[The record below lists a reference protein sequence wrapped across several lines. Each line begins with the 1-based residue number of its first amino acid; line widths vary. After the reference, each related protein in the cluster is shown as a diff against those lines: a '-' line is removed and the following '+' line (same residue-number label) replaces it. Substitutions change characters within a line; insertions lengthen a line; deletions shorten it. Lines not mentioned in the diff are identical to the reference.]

1 MMDVC
6 RAGVAWKEV
15 MSAST
20 PLPETVASDVD
31 FPADDLALEPSGN
44 TNAASSSQP
53 ALDRLAVPETVG
65 TRIMW
70 GYLITF
76 IALHLMLSLAFV
88 PALFSW
94 TGLLLVPLGLY
105 VFDWVGIGLCYH
117 RTLTHAGL
125 IMPKWFEH
133 TCAILGVCTLMD
145 SPARWVAIHRKHH
158 QHSDEQPDPHSPLV
172 SFIWGHFGWLIRRD
186 EESNAAG
193 FYHQYAPDIL
203 RDPFYLKLERNVM
216 WAWIYVAH
224 AVAFFL
230 VGFAVGWVSEGP
242 WKGLQFGASLF
253 VWGVVVRTLFTW
265 HVTWAVNSVAHMW
278 GYRNYQT
285 RDNSRNSWI
294 VALFT
299 GGEGWHNN
307 HHAHPVSAA
316 HGHRWW
322 EFDPTYWTICFLS
335 WIGLAKE
342 VKTHRTGRVRV
353 ADPN

>member
-1 MMDVC
+1 
-6 RAGVAWKEV
+6 
-15 MSAST
+15 
-20 PLPETVASDVD
+20 
-31 FPADDLALEPSGN
+31 
-44 TNAASSSQP
+44 
-53 ALDRLAVPETVG
+53 
-65 TRIMW
+65 
-70 GYLITF
+70 
-76 IALHLMLSLAFV
+76 
-88 PALFSW
+88 
-94 TGLLLVPLGLY
+94 
-105 VFDWVGIGLCYH
+105 
-117 RTLTHAGL
+117 
-125 IMPKWFEH
+125 
-133 TCAILGVCTLMD
+133 
-145 SPARWVAIHRKHH
+145 
-158 QHSDEQPDPHSPLV
+158 
-172 SFIWGHFGWLIRRD
+172 
-186 EESNAAG
+186 
-193 FYHQYAPDIL
+193 
-203 RDPFYLKLERNVM
+203 M

-224 AVAFFL
+224 AIAFFL
-230 VGFAVGWVSEGP
+230 VGFAVGWASEGA
-242 WKGLQFGASLF
+242 WTGLQFGASLF

-342 VKTHRTGRVRV
+342 VKTHHTGVRV